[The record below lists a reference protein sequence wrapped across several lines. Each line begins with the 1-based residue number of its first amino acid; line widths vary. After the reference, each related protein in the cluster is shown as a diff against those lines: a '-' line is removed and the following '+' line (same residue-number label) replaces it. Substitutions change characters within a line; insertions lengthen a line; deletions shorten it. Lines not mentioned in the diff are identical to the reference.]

1 MPRCGRMLLVCVVAL
16 VSAPGAIGAQSLG
29 PKAAEVRGTLG
40 RRRTV
45 ALRANRAPVIDG
57 RLDDAAWRDAPV
69 ATDFVQQS
77 PDPGR
82 PATQR
87 TEVRVLLDHA
97 ALYVGMRL
105 FDSAPDSIAAP
116 LARRDYTGYSDWA
129 QVVVDSYGDH
139 RTAFR
144 FALNP
149 SGVKRDGY
157 ISGDAEWTEDL
168 GWDAVWE
175 GATARDSIGWTAE
188 FRIPLSQ
195 LRFSPSRD
203 SSGITWGI
211 QFIRDVARRSERS
224 MWAPIPPTSGGFV
237 SLFGDLD
244 GVHVEGSPR
253 LVEITPYT
261 LARGTT
267 SGANAANPLT
277 PAQGGSVTGGADF
290 KLAATSNVTITGTL
304 NPDFGQV
311 EADPSQVNL
320 TGIETFFAERRPFF
334 VEGSDLFRY
343 GLSYGDWAFG
353 GEQLFY
359 SRRIGRRPEGSLPDS
374 AAFTDSPTA
383 TPILGAAKVVGR
395 SDGWLFGALSAVTGE
410 TRGRYLLSNGIARS
424 QVIEPLTYYGVY
436 RLARDFDQG
445 NSSLGLVATSTN
457 RYLSDSTSSLF
468 HSSSVAGGIE
478 GRWRFGPARQFRLS
492 GYVFG
497 SRITGT
503 PAAILATDTGITHL
517 FQRTDA
523 PYLRADPRA
532 TSLSGVASE
541 VRIERIDGPGPR
553 YALTGHV
560 ISPGFDIND
569 LGFLNS
575 SDVLSSV
582 GWIGQDWYRE
592 TRLTRAHS
600 LWVNAWSLWNT
611 HGERRVTGANLW
623 VHVQFQNFWEI
634 GGYAAYTL
642 PGMSPVLL
650 RGGPAVRTSDSVH
663 FNYRIASD
671 PRRAVSAELQLS
683 GHHSTVDPGAAA
695 TVSPMLTLRPSARL
709 EVQLQPSSSWIR
721 DPAQYVAS
729 PVNTTGIHYL
739 TGDLHQHT
747 TSLTARF
754 NYAFTRALTLQ
765 GYAQPFVS
773 AGYFSSIAEVVRPLA
788 ARQSDRVHPFAADG
802 TRRSAD
808 STQLLLASPGG
819 TLTIGNPDFSVGD
832 FNANVVL
839 RWEYR
844 PGSTL
849 FMVWNQGRNT
859 QAFDGNASV
868 NGLSNALW
876 RSPATTVLLVKW
888 SHYFGR

>member
-1 MPRCGRMLLVCVVAL
+1 MSRCRRMLSVYVVAL
-16 VSAPGAIGAQSLG
+16 VCALGAIDAQSLG
-29 PKAAEVRGTLG
+29 PKTAELRAPSG

-45 ALRANRAPVIDG
+45 AYRTDRAPVIDG
-57 RLDDAAWRDAPV
+57 RLDDEAWRGAPV
-69 ATDFVQQS
+69 AADFVQQS
-77 PDPGR
+77 PDPGQ

-87 TEVRVLLDHA
+87 TEVRVLLDRT

-144 FALNP
+144 FAMNP
-149 SGVKRDGY
+149 SGVKRDSY

-175 GATARDSIGWTAE
+175 GAAARDSAGWTAE

-203 SSGITWGI
+203 SAGITWGI
-211 QFIRDVARRSERS
+211 QFIRDLARRSERS
-224 MWAPIPPTSGGFV
+224 MWAPIPPSSGRFV
-237 SLFGDLD
+237 SLFGDLE
-244 GVHVEGSPR
+244 GVHVEEAHR
-253 LVEITPYT
+253 LMELTPYT

-267 SGANAANPLT
+267 SGTNAGNPL
-277 PAQGGSVTGGADF
+277 ARVRDGSVIGGADF
-290 KLAATSNVTITGTL
+290 KVAATSNVTITGTL

-334 VEGSDLFRY
+334 VEGADLFRY
-343 GLSYGDWAFG
+343 GLSSGDWAFG

-359 SRRIGRRPEGSLPDS
+359 SRRIGRRPQGSLPDS

-383 TPILGAAKVVGR
+383 TPIIGAAKVVGR
-395 SDGWLFGALSAVTGE
+395 SNGWLFGALSAVTGE

-424 QVIEPLTYYGVY
+424 QVIEPLTHYGVY

-445 NSSLGLVATSTN
+445 NSSFGLVATATN
-457 RYLSDSTSSLF
+457 RHISDSTASLF
-468 HSSSVAGGIE
+468 HSSAFAGGVE

-497 SRITGT
+497 SRITGP

-517 FQRTDA
+517 FQRPDA
-523 PYLRADPRA
+523 PYLRPEPGA

-553 YALTGHV
+553 YALSGHV
-560 ISPGFDIND
+560 VSSGFDIND

-582 GWIGQDWYRE
+582 GHIGQDWYHE
-592 TRLTRAHS
+592 TKFTRTHS
-600 LWVNAWSLWNT
+600 LWVNAWSLWGT
-611 HGERRVTGANLW
+611 HGERRATGANLW
-623 VHVQFQNFWEI
+623 THVQFQNFWEI
-634 GGYAAYTL
+634 AGYTAYSL
-642 PGMSPVLL
+642 PGMSAALL

-663 FNYRIASD
+663 FSYHVNSD
-671 PRRAVSAELQLS
+671 PRRAVSAGLQLS
-683 GHHSTVDPGAAA
+683 GRHSTADAGASA
-695 TVSPMLTLRPSARL
+695 TIAPMLTLRPSARL
-709 EVQLQPSSSWIR
+709 EVQVQPSSSWTR
-721 DPAQYVAS
+721 DLAQYVAS
-729 PVNTTGIHYL
+729 PVNATGTHYL
-739 TGDLHQHT
+739 TGDLHQRT
-747 TSLTARF
+747 ASLTARF
-754 NYAFTRALTLQ
+754 SYAFTRALTLQ

-773 AGYFSSIAEVVRPLA
+773 AGYFSSIAEVVRPRS
-788 ARQSDRVHPFAADG
+788 ARQSDRVRPFSADG
-802 TRRSAD
+802 TRRSPD
-808 STQLLLASPGG
+808 STRLLLTSPGG

-832 FNANVVL
+832 FNANMVL

-844 PGSTL
+844 PGSTV
-849 FMVWNQGRNT
+849 FMVWNQGQST
-859 QAFDGNASV
+859 QAWDGNASLSR
-868 NGLSNALW
+868 LSNALW
-876 RSPATTVLLVKW
+876 TSPATTVFLVKW
-888 SHYFGR
+888 SHYLGR